1 MPIIRSADLSASE
14 PFPGVSSIP
23 ILTKDGSSH
32 NLTVLLIT
40 ISPGER
46 IPLHYHPDHDEG
58 MYVMEGNLEATLG
71 PETQSVETGDAVL
84 ATTGTPHQMANLSQ
98 KPAVIMAIFPTSEVK
113 RVLL

>member
-23 ILTKDGSSH
+23 ILTKDGGSQS
-32 NLTVLLIT
+32 LTVLLIT
-40 ISPGER
+40 VSPGEK

-58 MYVMEGNLEATLG
+58 MYIIDGKLQATLG
-71 PETQSVETGDAVL
+71 DETESLVTGDAVL
-84 ATTGTPHQMANLSQ
+84 ATTGTPHQMANISPE
-98 KPAVIMAIFPTSEVK
+98 PAVIMAIFPTSAVK